1 MFWLKTLTKAQG
13 DYLDVKVVAPPPP
26 PYARKV
32 CFFVVAGSVARETRE
47 YTPVARQQIVFPE
60 NYCYHKT
67 PLTHFMA
74 KTCFIFS

>member
-1 MFWLKTLTKAQG
+1 MFWLKTLTKTQG
-13 DYLDVKVVAPPPP
+13 DYLDVKVVAPPPHMP
-26 PYARKV
+26 ARYV
-32 CFFVVAGSVARETRE
+32 FFVVAGSVARETPE